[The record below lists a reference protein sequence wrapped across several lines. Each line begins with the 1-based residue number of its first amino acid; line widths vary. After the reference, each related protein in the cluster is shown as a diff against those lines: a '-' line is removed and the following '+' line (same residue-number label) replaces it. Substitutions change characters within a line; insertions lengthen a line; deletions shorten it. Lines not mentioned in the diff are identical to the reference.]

1 MCTAITWLDS
11 WGSTLD
17 SLREALVS
25 FAGLGN
31 ERQSG
36 PSDLLCTSR
45 KGVAFEWF
53 LVSGTDPL
61 TGTKEMDYSH
71 KSQEKKTYSQ
81 FDSSWENSLFF

>member
-11 WGSTLD
+11 GGSTLD
-17 SLREALVS
+17 SLRETLVS

-31 ERQSG
+31 EWQSW

-71 KSQEKKTYSQ
+71 KSQEKKVQSV
-81 FDSSWENSLFF
+81 

>member
-1 MCTAITWLDS
+1 MSTAIIWLDS

-71 KSQEKKTYSQ
+71 KSQEKKKKNLQSV
-81 FDSSWENSLFF
+81 